1 MININFK
8 EVIKKLRPVTW
19 IYKNDESRK
28 RYIGYIAEELFEE
41 EAFKYVV
48 SLDEDGIPNGIS
60 YESLS
65 IYALEGL
72 KTAYAEIENLSN
84 RISYLESKLDEK
96 SN

>member
-8 EVIKKLRPVTW
+8 EIIKTLRPVTW
-19 IYKNDESRK
+19 VYKNDNSEK
-28 RYIGYIAEELFEE
+28 RYIGYIAEELFEKKE
-41 EAFKYVV
+41 FDYVV

-72 KTAYAEIENLSN
+72 KTAYIEIEILNK

>member
-19 IYKNDESRK
+19 AYKNDESKK
-28 RYIGYIAEELFEE
+28 RHIGYIAEELFEE

-48 SLDEDGIPNGIS
+48 SLDEDGIPNGIG
-60 YESLS
+60 YELLS

-72 KTAYAEIENLSN
+72 KTAYSEIENLNN
-84 RISYLESKLDEK
+84 RISFLESKLAE
-96 SN
+96 